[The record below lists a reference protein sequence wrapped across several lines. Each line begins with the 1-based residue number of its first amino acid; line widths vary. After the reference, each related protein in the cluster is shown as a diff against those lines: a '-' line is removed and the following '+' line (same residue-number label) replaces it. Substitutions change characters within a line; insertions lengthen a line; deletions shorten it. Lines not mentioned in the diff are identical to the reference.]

1 MFISESNLSLRIAEP
16 EDGALIYRWEND
28 RSVWRVSETSAPV
41 SRFQIDQF
49 LIANTDLTSS
59 HQLRLMVEHQLCEKP
74 VGCIDL
80 FDYDPINS
88 RIGIG
93 VLIDEKYRGNGYA
106 ANAIH
111 CCLEYLFNNLMVHQV
126 FCLIDETNIESL
138 HLFQKLGFHRGER
151 RKDWIKTPDGYIDA
165 LFHQLINP
173 KHDERSIE
181 RL

>member
-1 MFISESNLSLRIAEP
+1 MFISENNISLRIAEP
-16 EDGALIYRWEND
+16 DDADLIYCWEND

-49 LIANTDLTSS
+49 LLSNTDLAASR
-59 HQLRLMVEHQLCEKP
+59 QLRLMIGHTPGNHP

-93 VLIDEKYRGNGYA
+93 VLIDTEYRGNGYA
-106 ANAIH
+106 HTAIKL
-111 CCLEYLFNNLMVHQV
+111 CLDYLFDDLMVHQV
-126 FCLIDETNIESL
+126 HCLIDERNTTSL
-138 HLFQKLGFHRGER
+138 HLFQKLGFQCCGQ
-151 RKDWIKTPDGYIDA
+151 RKDWIKTPDGYLNA

-173 KHDERSIE
+173 HHDERNIE
-181 RL
+181 SL